1 MGCKEAPAIELH
13 REVTQKE
20 RGGWKVS
27 LMSSKWFVLLLL
39 ILAGFVWYGFYT
51 THTKG
56 IIGSDDREY
65 VSIAR
70 NIAVGRGIVKN
81 FMYPIDFNFFEKVP
95 VPEFFRPPGYP
106 LIIAGFFKLFGISD
120 FSALLPSYVFYFFQI
135 LLFFLFAKRYLDIKS
150 ATVATVILIFNREI
164 LDMSLI
170 ALSEAAYT
178 SILFLF
184 FFLFV
189 RAKTLRGIFIAGILL
204 GMSQL
209 VRMNIYPFLIPLF
222 VYLYVY
228 PDLPRWRK
236 ISFFMVGI
244 LIPIIP
250 DMLRAYS
257 ETGSPFFSYGKF
269 MLMSY
274 SEKYPWENIFRDIAN
289 PSLFEF
295 LMAEP
300 SQFIFKYLTNMVNI
314 SERILS
320 VSNLYLLGFFLIE
333 MFYWKDSPEL
343 NRIKT
348 LFLFLLLFQILF
360 ISAVNFST
368 LRFFIPFIPM
378 IVFFAAKGFL
388 RTSTQLISLVKI
400 SWRERI
406 SLLIFFSFV
415 IFFILPTVY
424 AISKPYMSSGLG
436 IKTPQFG
443 ALIEKQEAEKLNEF
457 LKKELKENQVVWTDL
472 HEILAWEG
480 DRLCGWLPTRIKT
493 IYEIHPKIPVDAI
506 LLTNLRTP
514 YRMEEEWRYLLFSQL
529 SLPRYRTIKLYQSQT
544 VFAKLLVRDER
555 E

>member
-1 MGCKEAPAIELH
+1 MGYKEAIVTELR
-13 REVTQKE
+13 REVTQQEE
-20 RGGWKVS
+20 RGWKVS

-39 ILAGFVWYGFYT
+39 ILAGFVWYGFYI

-56 IIGSDDREY
+56 VMGSDDREY
-65 VSIAR
+65 VSIGR
-70 NIAVGRGIVKN
+70 NIAMGRGIVKN
-81 FMYPIDFNFFEKVP
+81 FMYPVDFNFFEKIP

-120 FSALLPSYVFYFFQI
+120 FSALLPSYVFYFLQI
-135 LLFFLFAKRYLDIKS
+135 LLFFLFAKRYLEIKS

-170 ALSEAAYT
+170 ALSEALYT
-178 SILFLF
+178 SIFFLF
-184 FFLFV
+184 FFVFV
-189 RAKTLRGIFIAGILL
+189 KAKTLRGIFIAGILL

-222 VYLYVY
+222 VYLYFY

-236 ISFFMVGI
+236 ISFFMIGI
-244 LIPIIP
+244 FIPIIP
-250 DMLRAYS
+250 EMIRAYS
-257 ETGSPFFSYGKF
+257 EAGSPFFSYGKF

-274 SEKYPWENIFRDIAN
+274 SEKYPWENVFRDIAN

-320 VSNLYLLGFFLIE
+320 VSNLYLLGFFLTE

-360 ISAVNFST
+360 ISAANFST

-378 IVFFAAKGFL
+378 IAFFAAKSFL
-388 RTSTQLISLVKI
+388 RTSSHLVSTVRI
-400 SWRERI
+400 SWQERI
-406 SLLIFFSFV
+406 SLLVFISFL
-415 IFFILPTVY
+415 IFFILPTLY
-424 AISKPYMSSGLG
+424 AINKPYLSSVLG
-436 IKTPQFG
+436 GKTPQFG
-443 ALIEKQEAEKLNEF
+443 VLIQKQEAEKLNEF

-493 IYEIHPKIPVDAI
+493 IYEIHPRIPVDAI
-506 LLTNLRTP
+506 LLTDVRTP
-514 YRMEEEWRYLLFSQL
+514 YRMEEEWRYLLFNQA

>member
-1 MGCKEAPAIELH
+1 
-13 REVTQKE
+13 
-20 RGGWKVS
+20 
-27 LMSSKWFVLLLL
+27 
-39 ILAGFVWYGFYT
+39 
-51 THTKG
+51 
-56 IIGSDDREY
+56 
-65 VSIAR
+65 
-70 NIAVGRGIVKN
+70 
-81 FMYPIDFNFFEKVP
+81 
-95 VPEFFRPPGYP
+95 
-106 LIIAGFFKLFGISD
+106 
-120 FSALLPSYVFYFFQI
+120 
-135 LLFFLFAKRYLDIKS
+135 
-150 ATVATVILIFNREI
+150 
-164 LDMSLI
+164 
-170 ALSEAAYT
+170 
-178 SILFLF
+178 
-184 FFLFV
+184 
-189 RAKTLRGIFIAGILL
+189 
-204 GMSQL
+204 
-209 VRMNIYPFLIPLF
+209 
-222 VYLYVY
+222 
-228 PDLPRWRK
+228 
-236 ISFFMVGI
+236 
-244 LIPIIP
+244 
-250 DMLRAYS
+250 
-257 ETGSPFFSYGKF
+257 

-320 VSNLYLLGFFLIE
+320 VSNLYLLGFFLTE
-333 MFYWKDSPEL
+333 MFYWKDSLEL

-388 RTSTQLISLVKI
+388 RTSTHLISLVKI

-406 SLLIFFSFV
+406 SLLIFFSFL
-415 IFFILPTVY
+415 IFFTLPTVY

-506 LLTNLRTP
+506 LLTSVRTP
-514 YRMEEEWRYLLFSQL
+514 YRMEEEWRYLLYSQL

-544 VFAKLLVRDER
+544 VFAKLLIRDER